1 VEAPKDLPI
10 RLQDLG
16 IGRLFESVRDAVLVA
31 EADTGQIVL
40 WNSTA
45 TQILGYSQSEA
56 LRKRWDVLVPERFK
70 AQCRA
75 GMARYR
81 DTGHGPYIDAHTVLE
96 LPALHKSGE
105 EINIEITLS
114 AIEPVHDLVGASK
127 RLVLAIIRDITGRKQ
142 TEEALKESEERF
154 RTAFEDAPIGVALI
168 GLNGRYLRVNR
179 ALCDMLGY
187 SEEELL
193 EKTPLD
199 LTHPDDLGATAE
211 RMRQVLEEGPGSY
224 TIEKRYVRADGQV
237 LWILSSVSL
246 IQDPQGKPSHFISL
260 AQDISD
266 RKALEEQL
274 KHRAFHDSLTELP
287 NRTLFLDRLEHA
299 LARIHQTGGPVA
311 VLLADLDDFKVINDS
326 LGHDAGN
333 TVLVEVAERLKG
345 AVRPGD
351 TVARLFGD
359 EFAVLLEAPA
369 GREEVLWV
377 TEKIMNRLREPFDLN
392 EQEAFVTPSIGIYL
406 SESTKDEPVEVLRHV
421 DWAMYTAKERGK
433 ARYEVYN
440 PRMNIDTGER
450 MRLRKDLYRAVEREE
465 FEVYYQP
472 QVELRTNKMV
482 GVEALV
488 RWKHPDK
495 GLLPATQF
503 ITLAEQTGLIDHIG
517 RWVLQESCRQLV
529 EWQEWYS
536 AKHGS
541 PLGLSVNLS
550 AREIQQPD
558 LAETV
563 ADILRQTGLDPS
575 CITLEVSERI
585 AMKDAEYTI
594 DKLRELKD
602 LGVKLALDD
611 FGTGYCSLV
620 YLEHSLLDALKIDRV
635 FIHRERK
642 NPEEYVTIISA
653 MLSMA
658 RSLGLEAIVEGVE
671 TEEQLAKLREMRC
684 EMAQGYYFANPLSSE
699 AIERLLVEGTKR

>member
-1 VEAPKDLPI
+1 MEAPKDLPI

-31 EADTGQIVL
+31 EAETGQIVL

-75 GMARYR
+75 GMAHYR

-114 AIEPVHDLVGASK
+114 AIEPVHDLVGDSK
-127 RLVLAIIRDITGRKQ
+127 RLVLAIIRDITERKQ

-179 ALCDMLGY
+179 ALCEMVGY

-193 EKTPLD
+193 EKTALD
-199 LTHPDDLGATAE
+199 LTHPDDLRATAE

-224 TIEKRYVRADGQV
+224 TIEKRYVCADGQV
-237 LWILSSVSL
+237 VWILSSVSL

-287 NRTLFLDRLEHA
+287 NHALFLDRLEHV

-311 VLLADLDDFKVINDS
+311 VLLVDLDDFKVINDS
-326 LGHDAGN
+326 FGHDAGN

-369 GREEVLWV
+369 GQEEVLWI
-377 TEKIMNRLREPFDLN
+377 TEKIMRHLREPFDLN
-392 EQEAFVTPSIGIYL
+392 EQEAFVTPSIGIAL

-421 DWAMYTAKERGK
+421 DWAMYTAKEGGK
-433 ARYEVYN
+433 ARYAVYN
-440 PRMNIDTGER
+440 PRMNIDVGER
-450 MRLRKDLYRAVEREE
+450 MRLRRDLYQAVERKE

-472 QVELRTNKMV
+472 QVELRTNQIV
-482 GVEALV
+482 DVEALV

-517 RWVLQESCRQLV
+517 RWVLQESCRQLM

-536 AKHGS
+536 SK
-541 PLGLSVNLS
+541 LGLSVNLS

-558 LAETV
+558 VAQTV
-563 ADILRQTGLDPS
+563 ANILRQTGLDPS

-594 DKLRELKD
+594 GKLCELKD

-611 FGTGYCSLV
+611 FGAGYCSLV
-620 YLEHSLLDALKIDRV
+620 YLEHSLFDALKIDRV

-642 NPEEYVTIISA
+642 NPEEWITIISA

-658 RSLGLEAIVEGVE
+658 RSLGLQAVVEGVE

-684 EMAQGYYFANPLSSE
+684 EMAQGYYFADPLSSE
-699 AIERLLVEGTKR
+699 AIERLLVEGTTR

>member
-1 VEAPKDLPI
+1 
-10 RLQDLG
+10 LQDLG

-31 EADTGQIVL
+31 EAETGQIVL

-75 GMARYR
+75 GMAHYR

-114 AIEPVHDLVGASK
+114 AIEPVHDLVGDSK
-127 RLVLAIIRDITGRKQ
+127 RLVLAIIRDITERKQ
-142 TEEALKESEERF
+142 TEEALKESEARF

-179 ALCDMLGY
+179 ALCEMVGY

-193 EKTPLD
+193 EKTALD
-199 LTHPDDLGATAE
+199 LTHPDDLRATAE

-224 TIEKRYVRADGQV
+224 TIEKRYVCADGQV
-237 LWILSSVSL
+237 VWILSSVSL

-287 NRTLFLDRLEHA
+287 NHALFLDRLEHV

-311 VLLADLDDFKVINDS
+311 VLLVDLDDFKVINDS
-326 LGHDAGN
+326 FGHDAGN

-369 GREEVLWV
+369 GQEEVLWI
-377 TEKIMNRLREPFDLN
+377 TEKIMRHLREPFDLN
-392 EQEAFVTPSIGIYL
+392 EQEAFVTPSIGIAL

-421 DWAMYTAKERGK
+421 DWAMYTAKEGGK
-433 ARYEVYN
+433 ARYAVYN
-440 PRMNIDTGER
+440 PRMNIDVGER
-450 MRLRKDLYRAVEREE
+450 MRLRRDLYQAVERKE

-472 QVELRTNKMV
+472 QVELPTNQIV
-482 GVEALV
+482 DVEALV

-517 RWVLQESCRQLV
+517 RWVLQESCRQLM

-536 AKHGS
+536 AK
-541 PLGLSVNLS
+541 LGLSVNLS

-558 LAETV
+558 VAQTV
-563 ADILRQTGLDPS
+563 ANILRQTGLDPS

-594 DKLRELKD
+594 GKLCELKD

-611 FGTGYCSLV
+611 FGAGYCSLV
-620 YLEHSLLDALKIDRV
+620 YLEHSLFDALKIDRV

-642 NPEEYVTIISA
+642 NPEEWITIISA

-658 RSLGLEAIVEGVE
+658 RSLGLQAVVEGVE

-684 EMAQGYYFANPLSSE
+684 EMAQGYYFADPLSSE
-699 AIERLLVEGTKR
+699 AIERLLVEGTTR

>member
-1 VEAPKDLPI
+1 
-10 RLQDLG
+10 LQDLG

-31 EADTGQIVL
+31 EAETGQIVL

-75 GMARYR
+75 GMAHYR

-114 AIEPVHDLVGASK
+114 AIEPVHDLVGDSK
-127 RLVLAIIRDITGRKQ
+127 RLVLAIIRDITERKQ
-142 TEEALKESEERF
+142 TEEALKESEARF

-179 ALCDMLGY
+179 ALCEMVGY

-193 EKTPLD
+193 EKTALD
-199 LTHPDDLGATAE
+199 LTHPDDLRATAE

-224 TIEKRYVRADGQV
+224 TIEKRYVCADGQV
-237 LWILSSVSL
+237 VWILSSVSL

-287 NRTLFLDRLEHA
+287 NHALFLDRLEHV

-311 VLLADLDDFKVINDS
+311 VLLVDLDDFKVINDS
-326 LGHDAGN
+326 FGHDAGN

-369 GREEVLWV
+369 GQEEVLWI
-377 TEKIMNRLREPFDLN
+377 TEKIMRHLREPFDLN
-392 EQEAFVTPSIGIYL
+392 EQEAFVTPSIGIAL

-421 DWAMYTAKERGK
+421 DWAMYTAKEGGK
-433 ARYEVYN
+433 ARYAVYN
-440 PRMNIDTGER
+440 PRMNIDVGER
-450 MRLRKDLYRAVEREE
+450 MRLRRDLYQAVERKE

-472 QVELRTNKMV
+472 QVELRTNQIV
-482 GVEALV
+482 DVEALV

-517 RWVLQESCRQLV
+517 RWVLQESCRQLM

-536 AKHGS
+536 SK
-541 PLGLSVNLS
+541 LGLSVNLS

-558 LAETV
+558 VAQTV
-563 ADILRQTGLDPS
+563 ANILRQTGLDPS

-594 DKLRELKD
+594 GKLCELKD

-611 FGTGYCSLV
+611 FGAGYCSLV
-620 YLEHSLLDALKIDRV
+620 YLEHSLFDALKIDRV

-642 NPEEYVTIISA
+642 NPEEWITIISA

-658 RSLGLEAIVEGVE
+658 RSLGLQAVVEGVE

-684 EMAQGYYFANPLSSE
+684 EMAQGYYFADPLSSE
-699 AIERLLVEGTKR
+699 AIERLLVEGTTR